1 MAAHGQICPHAQ
13 SSSVEKPQTPP
24 VNPNYTL
31 MMDVAHPSTQD
42 FPMPRPEPLPAQ
54 PVADTERLVGM
65 DIARGFALLGI
76 FMVNIQT
83 FGEPF
88 GRFLMPGPEAGG
100 VLTSACYYLG
110 RIFCE
115 GKFYPLFSMLFG
127 MGMML
132 QMSGVERRGGRFA
145 PLYLRRLAILMVIG
159 FLHATLLWYGDILF
173 FYSICGLILF
183 LCRRFEGRWLL
194 LAGVVMIALSTFM
207 VGAMG
212 ALGAFGNQRA
222 QMNAPITIVDVQQD
236 VAAGGAAAPSSP
248 FARWLKA
255 YGNREIQGGPEH
267 PLYIELET
275 RAYRDGGF
283 LDALG
288 FRVVTWLAFLVMML
302 LGMGWHIAGMFFIG
316 AAMIKLGVFA
326 PGAAAVRTRLL
337 VIGLVIGLP
346 GSILASVVPMM
357 GDGMLLAAAP
367 LVLTF
372 ICGPLLSLTYLMI
385 AVRIAATA
393 TLRPLAAM
401 FAATGRMALTNYLMQ
416 TIIATSVFY
425 WWGFAQFGQW
435 TRPERCAFVLA
446 VFVAQCVFS
455 VIWMR
460 LFRFGPM
467 EWVWRS
473 LTYLRREPMLR
484 RS

>member
-1 MAAHGQICPHAQ
+1 
-13 SSSVEKPQTPP
+13 
-24 VNPNYTL
+24 
-31 MMDVAHPSTQD
+31 MDVAHPSTQSS
-42 FPMPRPEPLPAQ
+42 PASQTDTPPPQ

-76 FMVNIQT
+76 FMVNIQA
-83 FGEPF
+83 FAEPF
-88 GRFLMPGPEAGG
+88 GRFQIPGPEAGG
-100 VLTSACYYLG
+100 ALTSACYYLG

-183 LCRRFEGRWLL
+183 LCRKFQGRWLL

-207 VGAMG
+207 GGALG

-222 QMNAPITIVDVQQD
+222 QMGAPITIVDVQQE
-236 VAAGGAAAPSSP
+236 VAAAEANAPASP
-248 FARWLKA
+248 FLRWMEA
-255 YGNREIQGGPEH
+255 YGNQEIQGGPEH
-267 PLYIELET
+267 PLYMQLET

-288 FRVVTWLAFLVMML
+288 FRVVTWLAFLVFML

-316 AAMIKLGVFA
+316 AALIKLGVFA
-326 PGAAAVRTRLL
+326 PSGAAIRTRLL
-337 VIGLVIGLP
+337 AIGLLVGLP
-346 GSILASVVPMM
+346 GSILASVLPMM
-357 GDGMLLAAAP
+357 GDGLLFAAAP
-367 LVLTF
+367 IMLTF
-372 ICGPLLSLTYLMI
+372 LCGPLVSLAYLMI
-385 AVRIAATA
+385 AVRVAGQA
-393 TLRPLAAM
+393 TLRPLTAAL
-401 FAATGRMALTNYLMQ
+401 AATGRMALTNYLMQ
-416 TIIATSVFY
+416 TVIATSVFY

-446 VFVAQCVFS
+446 VFIAQCLFS
-455 VIWMR
+455 VLWMR

-467 EWVWRS
+467 EWLWRS
-473 LTYLRREPMLR
+473 LTYLKREPMLR
-484 RS
+484 